1 MFTKSVGDLISP
13 AKIELIGE
21 SGIHSLDVVV
31 VWANAFLNLV
41 GLLKKR
47 DSFEI
52 ILSSITCISN
62 AVSF

>member
-1 MFTKSVGDLISP
+1 MFTESVGDLISP

-21 SGIHSLDVVV
+21 SWIHSLNVVV
-31 VWANAFLNLV
+31 VWANTFLNLV

-52 ILSSITCISN
+52 ILSSVTCISN